1 MALNYRSE
9 NNLRSKLTLVAV
21 VVVPILIGLVALAK
35 FAGLADATTLNNA
48 QLARH
53 IAAGHGFVTS
63 TLQPLALTLSKS
75 GSAHPDLVTAPVQP
89 AVLAAVFGLTR
100 AAAKVVAGVGL
111 GLWILTVWLVFLI
124 ARYWWNWRVAGLAAL
139 FYICTLTGLLTAAA
153 GLPEPVMALLVLGAV
168 AAVFPTASSANEG
181 NFSLALW
188 QPAVGGLLCGLAT
201 LTDYRL
207 VSLALVLGVF
217 LFVTQTRRVAMVAWL
232 VGGVLLVLAPWG
244 IRNLMVSG
252 RLFGL
257 YWYGALENTGRFPGA
272 TIWQLT
278 EVPKHP
284 FWSLLVHPLELM
296 QKLVFGFAQFQRAV
310 GMLGPVVLFL
320 GAVALFG
327 APAKS
332 ARRRLAGLA
341 IGGVVLTALLACLTR
356 PDGRLLLAWAPVL
369 GCVAAAQL
377 VAWVQGNVNS
387 LSTTNGRWRLNAL
400 VLRSLT
406 YLGIVVLMAGPAALQ
421 FAGTNFGRKLDPA
434 IVTAIKQRIPAD
446 GVVMTDTPAFVAW
459 YLNRPALLLC
469 QRESD
474 LADLEKQA
482 GKIVGGYFSPA
493 LGQLPKWEQGDW
505 WVWAA
510 SSRGVYRGLEVDA
523 NCPLPGLLRVPQN
536 TTAQRASELEL
547 DRLEAAQ
554 KALRA
559 DAASAELQTQLAYEY
574 LRLGRLHEAQQ
585 IFQDVSR
592 LDKHNIDALMGLW
605 ETTAQLSQSDGTL
618 QLAKLANQADPRD
631 PRSKSLLAEWA
642 AHFDRVLAQRPGDPW
657 LLINLIKC
665 RSRLGEWKQ
674 VEAYSAQLSQILP
687 ATFPTRLL
695 LADIHL
701 KQGELAK
708 AVTECGQLLQEH
720 PDLPAAHELAGRV
733 WLAQDKPE
741 EALKEFD
748 ATLRLRPQWLTV
760 YVQAG
765 LVCHRL
771 QRDDDAIKYLATALK
786 LSPNSIALKLT
797 LADVYATQGKT
808 AEAINLYRGILA
820 TDAKQPTVLNNLA
833 ALLAKNGQTT
843 EALPMARQA
852 VSLAPQN
859 PHFRDTAGWLAFQ
872 AGNPN
877 EALLHLLEAVR
888 LAPQLGMLQFHL
900 GKVLLSQGQKT
911 EARQA
916 FKRAL
921 ESGLPAVEQ
930 REAQAAAA
938 GE

>member
-1 MALNYRSE
+1 MRLDFRSE
-9 NNLRSKLTLVAV
+9 SNLRSKLTLVAV
-21 VVVPILIGLVALAK
+21 FGVPILIVLVALAK
-35 FAGLADATTLNNA
+35 FTGLADATALHNA

-53 IAAGHGFVTS
+53 IAAGHGYVTS
-63 TLQPLALTLSKS
+63 TLQPLALTLDGS
-75 GSAHPDLVTAPVQP
+75 GQTHPDLVTAPVQP
-89 AVLAAVFGLTR
+89 AVLTAVFFVVG
-100 AAAKVVAGVGL
+100 AKAKAVAGVGL
-111 GLWILTVWLVFLI
+111 GLWMLTVWLVFLV

-139 FYICTLTGLLTAAA
+139 FYVCTLTGLLTAAA
-153 GLPEPVMALLVLGAV
+153 GLPQPLMALVVLGAV
-168 AAVFPTASSANEG
+168 AAVFPKASNANDG

-188 QPAVGGLLCGLAT
+188 QPALAGLLCGIAT

-207 VSLALVLGVF
+207 VPLALVLGIF
-217 LFVTQTRRVAMVAWL
+217 LFVTQTRRAAVL
-232 VGGVLLVLAPWG
+232 TLFVGGVLLVLVPWG

-257 YWYGALENTGRFPGA
+257 YWYGALENTSRFPGA

-278 EVPKHP
+278 NVPKHP
-284 FWSLLVHPLELM
+284 FLSLLVHPLELV

-310 GMLGPVVLFL
+310 GMLGPIVLFL

-332 ARRRLAGLA
+332 SRRRLAGLA
-341 IGGVVLTALLACLTR
+341 ISGVVLTVLLACLTR

-377 VAWVQGNVNS
+377 VAWVQANVNGF
-387 LSTTNGRWRLNAL
+387 STAKGRLKLNSP

-406 YLGIVVLMAGPAALQ
+406 YLGVVALTVFPAGLQ
-421 FAGTNFGRKLDPA
+421 FANTNFGRKLDPA
-434 IVTAIKQRIPAD
+434 IVTAINRRLPAN
-446 GVVMTDTPAFVAW
+446 GVVVTDVPAFVAW

-474 LADLEKQA
+474 LAGLEQKV
-482 GKIVGGYFSPA
+482 GKIGGSYFSPA
-493 LGQLPKWEQGDW
+493 VGQTPQWEQGDW

-510 SSRGVYRGLEVDA
+510 SSRGVYRGLEVIS
-523 NCPLPGLLRVPQN
+523 NSPLPGLLRVPQN
-536 TTAQRASELEL
+536 MSVQMAGELEL

-554 KALRA
+554 KSLH
-559 DAASAELQTQLAYEY
+559 AEAQSTEAQTQLAYEY

-585 IFQDVSR
+585 TFQEVSR
-592 LDKHNIDALMGLW
+592 LDKFNIDALVGLW
-605 ETTAQLSQSDGTL
+605 ETTAQLSQADGTL
-618 QLAKLANQADPRD
+618 ELAKLANQVEPRD
-631 PRSKSLLAEWA
+631 PRTKSLLEGWA

-657 LLINLIKC
+657 LLMNLIKC
-665 RSRLGEWKQ
+665 RSRLGQWKT
-674 VEAYSAQLSQILP
+674 VEAYSAQLSKILP
-687 ATFPTRLL
+687 ATFPARLL

-701 KQGELAK
+701 KQGELAT
-708 AVTECGQLLQEH
+708 AATECEQLLQEH

-733 WLAQDKPE
+733 WLAQDKLE

-748 ATLRLRPQWLTV
+748 ATLRLRPQWVAV
-760 YVQAG
+760 YVRAG
-765 LVCHRL
+765 LVCHQLR
-771 QRDDDAIKYLATALK
+771 RDDDAVKHLETALK
-786 LSPNSIALKLT
+786 LSPNSLELKIT
-797 LADVYATQGKT
+797 LADVFFTQGKT
-808 AEAINLYRGILA
+808 AEAIGLYRGILA

-833 ALLAKNGQTT
+833 ALLAKTGQTT
-843 EALPMARQA
+843 EALALVRQA
-852 VSLAPQN
+852 VSLAPLN

-872 AGNPN
+872 TGNQN

-888 LAPQLGMLQFHL
+888 LAPQLGMVQFHL

-921 ESGLPAVEQ
+921 ECGLPAVEQ
-930 REAQAAAA
+930 QEAQTASA
-938 GE
+938 GG